1 MNDLVAKKTNISM
14 SSIDIAELTNKEHR
28 HVLRDIRLM
37 LTELYGE
44 SSLPSFGHTYINPQN
59 KQKYPCY
66 ILPKKEVMVL
76 VSGYSIKLR
85 MKIITRLEDLENRS
99 HPQLPDFSNP
109 VIAAR
114 AWADEREK
122 NMLLENKV
130 SVQAPKVEALNR
142 IAVAEGS
149 MNATA
154 AAKHLQI
161 RPKDLFALLIREKWY
176 YRRVGNK
183 GYLGYQ
189 NRIQQ
194 GLIEHKVT
202 TISIAGVDRVYEQP
216 RLTPKGLIKL
226 ADIINSDKLI

>member
-1 MNDLVAKKTNISM
+1 MNDLVAKKINVSM
-14 SSIDIAELTNKEHR
+14 STVDIAELTNKR
-28 HVLRDIRLM
+28 HDHVFRDTRSM
-37 LTELYGE
+37 LVELYGK
-44 SSLPSFGHTYINPQN
+44 SSLPSFGESYTAENGQSYQ
-59 KQKYPCY
+59 CY
-66 ILPKKEVMVL
+66 RLPKKEVMVL

-85 MKIITRLEDLENRS
+85 MKIITRLEDLESRP

>member
-1 MNDLVAKKTNISM
+1 MNDLVAKKINISM

-44 SSLPSFGHTYINPQN
+44 KSLPSFGQSYTAENGQSYN
-59 KQKYPCY
+59 CY
-66 ILPKKEVMVL
+66 MLPKKEVMVL

-85 MKIITRLEDLENRS
+85 MKIITRLEDLESRS
-99 HPQLPDFSNP
+99 YPQLPDFSNP

-114 AWADEREK
+114 AWADEIEK
-122 NMLLENKV
+122 NMLLENKI
-130 SVQAPKVEALNR
+130 SVQAPKVAALNR

-149 MNATA
+149 MNTTA

-161 RPKDLFALLIREKWY
+161 RPKDLFALLISEKWY
-176 YRRVGNK
+176 YRRIGNN

-202 TISIAGVDRVYEQP
+202 TVSIAGVDRVYEQP

-226 ADIINSDKLI
+226 ADIINNDKLI